1 MKNISESR
9 LRQIVR
15 RVILENNEN
24 NLFECMKGKVVGSGI
39 LTVEDILK
47 LSSCATLK
55 DNPTDEENAKACL
68 TNIIKVASTKIN
80 LGNMTKVTDL
90 IASLPECLEN

>member
-24 NLFECMKGKVVGSGI
+24 NLFECMQGKVVGSGI
-39 LTVEDILK
+39 LTAEDILK

-55 DNPTDEENAKACL
+55 ENPTDEKASKECL
-68 TNIIKVASTKIN
+68 ANIIKVASTKIN
-80 LGNMTKVTDL
+80 LGNVTKVTEL

>member
-1 MKNISESR
+1 
-9 LRQIVR
+9 
-15 RVILENNEN
+15 
-24 NLFECMKGKVVGSGI
+24 
-39 LTVEDILK
+39 

-80 LGNMTKVTDL
+80 LGNMTKVTEL